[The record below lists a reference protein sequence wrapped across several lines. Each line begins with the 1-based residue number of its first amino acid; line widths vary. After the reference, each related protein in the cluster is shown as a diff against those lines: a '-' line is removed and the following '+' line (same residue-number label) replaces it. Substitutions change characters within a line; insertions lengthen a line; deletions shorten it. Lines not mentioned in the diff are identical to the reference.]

1 MRGRRGCD
9 RAAVLLRSFIEFDP
23 VRSYIDA
30 LVHPSVR
37 GDALASARHRTF
49 IGVRL
54 LAGLIVFAAIP
65 IYLATAGAPGLLE
78 AALFAGLISPL
89 VIVWY
94 LSRTGN
100 LERAHLISTALLGA
114 LIALIAGAS
123 GGVASFAAPWL
134 AVLPLEAALSAS
146 RRVILASIA
155 VALAITFGLWGT
167 AALEWI
173 PQPSMPASPSTHF
186 LALLSAALYVGAI
199 ALGMGAFTRSGERV
213 KRAGEARYHLLAR
226 HMSDVI
232 TRHGRNGVVTF
243 ISPAAERLVGAPAAA
258 LMGHN
263 LFERVHVADRPNF
276 LAALI
281 EASRGHTTSVEYRLR
296 HGPLNGMGK
305 EAREAFIWVESRCHA
320 LDGAPESGEVVAVT
334 RDVSRRKLDAEALE
348 AARREAER
356 ANDAKSRF
364 LATVS
369 HELRTPLNAIIGFS
383 EMLTNDTPSGLDAER
398 RADYAR
404 VIRDSGQHLLAVV
417 NGILDVSRIEAGHF
431 ELNPEAFAVG
441 PLVESCY
448 EMMLL
453 RAEQAGLRFDVEL
466 ARDLPEAVADQLAV
480 APGADQP
487 ACQRDQVHPARRK
500 CKPRGQD
507 GRLRAAV
514 ERLRHRHRHRRIRSR
529 PGRRAVL
536 PGAFVLRSPV
546 RGDRSRPLR
555 RQGSSRDARRQAR
568 DHEPRRRGHARARA
582 PAARMQRCV
591 RSPESN
597 GAIEPARCRAR
608 IRKGEASCV
617 SVSWTG
623 DRKSTFRGARRGRCA
638 HRAGK
643 IRRAFAA
650 CSAGSGRTGP
660 PT

>member
-1 MRGRRGCD
+1 VRGRRGCD

-155 VALAITFGLWGT
+155 LALAITLGLWGT
-167 AALEWI
+167 ATLAWI
-173 PQPSMPASPSTHF
+173 PQPGPASPPTHF
-186 LALLSAALYVGAI
+186 LALLAAALYVGAI

-296 HGPLNGMGK
+296 HGPLNGMGN

-320 LDGAPESGEVVAVT
+320 LDGAPEAGEVVAVT

-431 ELNPEAFAVG
+431 ELNPETFAVG

-466 ARDLPEAVADQLAV
+466 ARDLPEAVADQLAL
-480 APGADQP
+480 
-487 ACQRDQVHPARRK
+487 RQVLINLLANAIK
-500 CKPRGQD
+500 FTPRGGSISLAVKTAGSELLLSVSDTGIGIAESDLAQVGEPFFQARSSYD
-507 GRLRAAV
+507 RPYEGTGLGLSVVKGLVEMHGGKLEITSRVGEGTRALVRLPRVCNAASAAPKAIARSTPRAAEPEFEKV
-514 ERLRHRHRHRRIRSR
+514 K
-529 PGRRAVL
+529 RRA
-536 PGAFVLRSPV
+536 
-546 RGDRSRPLR
+546 
-555 RQGSSRDARRQAR
+555 
-568 DHEPRRRGHARARA
+568 
-582 PAARMQRCV
+582 
-591 RSPESN
+591 
-597 GAIEPARCRAR
+597 
-608 IRKGEASCV
+608 
-617 SVSWTG
+617 
-623 DRKSTFRGARRGRCA
+623 
-638 HRAGK
+638 
-643 IRRAFAA
+643 
-650 CSAGSGRTGP
+650 
-660 PT
+660 

>member
-167 AALEWI
+167 AALAWM
-173 PQPSMPASPSTHF
+173 PHPGMPASPSTHF

-258 LMGHN
+258 LMGHS

-296 HGPLNGMGK
+296 HGPLSGK
-305 EAREAFIWVESRCHA
+305 GNEAREAFIWVESRCHA

-480 APGADQP
+480 
-487 ACQRDQVHPARRK
+487 RQVLINLLANAIK
-500 CKPRGQD
+500 FTPRGGSVSLAVKTAGSELLLSVSDTGIGIAESDLAQVGEPFFQARSSYD
-507 GRLRAAV
+507 RPYEGTGLGLSVVKGLVEMHGGKLEITSRVGEGTRALVRLPRVCNAASAAPKAMARSTPRAAELEFEKV
-514 ERLRHRHRHRRIRSR
+514 K
-529 PGRRAVL
+529 RRA
-536 PGAFVLRSPV
+536 
-546 RGDRSRPLR
+546 
-555 RQGSSRDARRQAR
+555 
-568 DHEPRRRGHARARA
+568 
-582 PAARMQRCV
+582 
-591 RSPESN
+591 
-597 GAIEPARCRAR
+597 
-608 IRKGEASCV
+608 
-617 SVSWTG
+617 
-623 DRKSTFRGARRGRCA
+623 
-638 HRAGK
+638 
-643 IRRAFAA
+643 
-650 CSAGSGRTGP
+650 
-660 PT
+660 

>member
-1 MRGRRGCD
+1 VRGRRGCD

-65 IYLATAGAPGLLE
+65 VYLATAGAPGLLE

-167 AALEWI
+167 AALEWM

-466 ARDLPEAVADQLAV
+466 ARDLPEAVADQLAL
-480 APGADQP
+480 
-487 ACQRDQVHPARRK
+487 RQVLINLLANAIK
-500 CKPRGQD
+500 FTPRGGSVSLAVKTAGSELLLSVSDTGIGIAESDLAQVGEPFFQARSSYD
-507 GRLRAAV
+507 RPYEGTGLGLSVVKGLVEMHGGKLEITSRVGEGTRALVRLPRVCNAASAAPKTMARSAPRAAELEFEKV
-514 ERLRHRHRHRRIRSR
+514 K
-529 PGRRAVL
+529 RRA
-536 PGAFVLRSPV
+536 
-546 RGDRSRPLR
+546 
-555 RQGSSRDARRQAR
+555 
-568 DHEPRRRGHARARA
+568 
-582 PAARMQRCV
+582 
-591 RSPESN
+591 
-597 GAIEPARCRAR
+597 
-608 IRKGEASCV
+608 
-617 SVSWTG
+617 
-623 DRKSTFRGARRGRCA
+623 
-638 HRAGK
+638 
-643 IRRAFAA
+643 
-650 CSAGSGRTGP
+650 
-660 PT
+660 

>member
-1 MRGRRGCD
+1 VRGRHGCD
-9 RAAVLLRSFIEFDP
+9 RAAVLLRSIVELDP

-65 IYLATAGAPGLLE
+65 LYLAAAGAPGLLE
-78 AALFAGLISPL
+78 TALFAGLISPL
-89 VIVWY
+89 VVVWY
-94 LSRTGN
+94 LSQTGN

-114 LIALIAGAS
+114 LIALISGAS
-123 GGVASFAAPWL
+123 GGVMSFAAPWL

-155 VALAITFGLWGT
+155 VTLGIALGLWG
-167 AALEWI
+167 AAVLEWI
-173 PQPSMPASPSTHF
+173 PQPSLPASPSTHF

-243 ISPAAERLVGAPAAA
+243 ISPAAERLIGAPAAA
-258 LMGHN
+258 LMGHS

-281 EASRGHTTSVEYRLR
+281 EASRGHTASVEYRLR
-296 HGPLNGMGK
+296 HGPLNGIGN
-305 EAREAFIWVESRCHA
+305 ESREAFIWVESRCHA
-320 LDGAPESGEVVAVT
+320 LEGASEPGEVVAVT

-356 ANDAKSRF
+356 ANEAKSRF

-383 EMLTNDTPSGLDAER
+383 EMLTSETSHGLDAER

-431 ELNPEAFAVG
+431 DLNPEAFAVA
-441 PLVESCY
+441 PLVESCH

-453 RAEQAGLRFDVEL
+453 RAEQAGIRFDVEL
-466 ARDLPEAVADQLAV
+466 ARDLPEAVADQLAL
-480 APGADQP
+480 
-487 ACQRDQVHPARRK
+487 RQVLINLLANAIK
-500 CKPRGQD
+500 FTPRG
-507 GRLRAAV
+507 GSVRLAAKTAGSELLLSVSDTGIGIAESDLAQVGQPFFQARSSYDRPYEGTGLGLSVVKGLVEMHGGKLEITSRVGEGTRALVRLPRVYNVVSPASKAMAPRSTPRAAGPEFEKV
-514 ERLRHRHRHRRIRSR
+514 K
-529 PGRRAVL
+529 RRA
-536 PGAFVLRSPV
+536 
-546 RGDRSRPLR
+546 
-555 RQGSSRDARRQAR
+555 
-568 DHEPRRRGHARARA
+568 
-582 PAARMQRCV
+582 
-591 RSPESN
+591 
-597 GAIEPARCRAR
+597 
-608 IRKGEASCV
+608 
-617 SVSWTG
+617 
-623 DRKSTFRGARRGRCA
+623 
-638 HRAGK
+638 
-643 IRRAFAA
+643 
-650 CSAGSGRTGP
+650 
-660 PT
+660 

>member
-1 MRGRRGCD
+1 VRGRRGCD

-30 LVHPSVR
+30 LVHPTVR

-54 LAGLIVFAAIP
+54 LAGLIAFAAIP

-114 LIALIAGAS
+114 LIAFVAGAS

-155 VALAITFGLWGT
+155 LALAIAVGLWGT
-167 AALEWI
+167 AALAWM
-173 PQPSMPASPSTHF
+173 PQPSMLASPSTHF
-186 LALLSAALYVGAI
+186 LALLTAALYVGAI

-263 LFERVHVADRPNF
+263 LFERVHVTDRPNF

-296 HGPLNGMGK
+296 HGPLNGAGN

-334 RDVSRRKLDAEALE
+334 RDVSRRKLDADALE
-348 AARREAER
+348 AARRDAER

-383 EMLTNDTPSGLDAER
+383 EMLTNDTPSGLDADR

-431 ELNPEAFAVG
+431 ELNPETFAVG

-466 ARDLPEAVADQLAV
+466 ARDLPDAVADQLALRQVLINLLANAIKFTPRGGSISLAAKTAGSELLLSVSDTGIGIAESDLAQVGQPFFQARSSYDRPYEGTGLGLSVVKGLVEMHGGKLEITSRVGEGTRALVRLPRVCNAASV
-480 APGADQP
+480 APK
-487 ACQRDQVHPARRK
+487 VMARST
-500 CKPRGQD
+500 P
-507 GRLRAAV
+507 RAADLEFEKV
-514 ERLRHRHRHRRIRSR
+514 K
-529 PGRRAVL
+529 RRA
-536 PGAFVLRSPV
+536 
-546 RGDRSRPLR
+546 
-555 RQGSSRDARRQAR
+555 
-568 DHEPRRRGHARARA
+568 
-582 PAARMQRCV
+582 
-591 RSPESN
+591 
-597 GAIEPARCRAR
+597 
-608 IRKGEASCV
+608 
-617 SVSWTG
+617 
-623 DRKSTFRGARRGRCA
+623 
-638 HRAGK
+638 
-643 IRRAFAA
+643 
-650 CSAGSGRTGP
+650 
-660 PT
+660 